1 MKYFTGID
9 VSLRSVS
16 ICVVD
21 EAGGV
26 QYEAKVPAEVDLIV
40 ANLRRVGLEIK
51 QVGLEAGTLTQYMT
65 YGLQKAGY
73 EVVCLEA
80 RQTAATL
87 AAMRNKTDRNDARGL
102 AQILRSG
109 WYRTVHVKSLESHQV
124 RALLASRKAILTK
137 CVDLENELR
146 GLLRIFGV
154 RLASHVPHSSF
165 DAAVRGVIGRAVAGA
180 SAGAAARCTYGAVPD
195 LPQAG

>member
-9 VSLRSVS
+9 VSLRFVS
-16 ICVVD
+16 ICIVD
-21 EAGGV
+21 QAGVV
-26 QYEAKVPAEVDLIV
+26 QYETKVAAEVDLIV
-40 ANLRRVGLEIK
+40 TSLRRFSAEIK
-51 QVGLEAGTLTQYMT
+51 QLGLEAGTLTQYLT
-65 YGLQKAGY
+65 YGLQQAGF
-73 EVVCLEA
+73 EVICLDA

-109 WYRTVHVKSLESHQV
+109 WYRRVHVKSLESHQV

-146 GLLRIFGV
+146 QEAEDLR
-154 RLASHVPHSSF
+154 
-165 DAAVRGVIGRAVAGA
+165 RALSVACRSWELRCNGA
-180 SAGAAARCTYGAVPD
+180 QCHHR
-195 LPQAG
+195 

>member
-1 MKYFTGID
+1 MKFFTGID

-21 EAGGV
+21 EAGEV
-26 QYEAKVPAEVDLIV
+26 QYEGKVPAEVDLIV
-40 ANLRRVGLEIK
+40 AALQRCKAEIM
-51 QVGLEAGTLTQYMT
+51 QVGLEAGTLTQYLT
-65 YGLQKAGY
+65 YGLQKAGF
-73 EVVCLEA
+73 EVICLEA

-102 AQILRSG
+102 AQILRAG

-124 RALLASRKAILTK
+124 RALLASRKALLAR

-146 GLLRIFGV
+146 GLLKIFGV
-154 RLASHVPHSSF
+154 AP
-165 DAAVRGVIGRAVAGA
+165 GA
-180 SAGAAARCTYGAVPD
+180 PPRS
-195 LPQAG
+195 